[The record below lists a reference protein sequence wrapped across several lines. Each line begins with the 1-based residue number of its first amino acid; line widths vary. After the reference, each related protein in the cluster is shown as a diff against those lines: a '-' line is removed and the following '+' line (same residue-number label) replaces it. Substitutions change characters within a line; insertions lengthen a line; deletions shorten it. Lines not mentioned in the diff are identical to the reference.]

1 MQLGTSVLHFCAM
14 KKIVALLV
22 LATVAGGAF
31 AQSPV
36 GSWNGKLSV
45 DSMPKAQSPEQQ
57 KMMAQIMEQIKKMTF
72 KLTMKANKTFKI
84 DVPPMMGGKGQTG
97 EGTWSQK
104 GSAITLVTTKQNGQ
118 PPKNSKPQTMT
129 IDSSGKKMILK
140 AGEGTQKATITFT
153 R

>member
-1 MQLGTSVLHFCAM
+1 
-14 KKIVALLV
+14 
-22 LATVAGGAF
+22 
-31 AQSPV
+31 
-36 GSWNGKLSV
+36 
-45 DSMPKAQSPEQQ
+45 
-57 KMMAQIMEQIKKMTF
+57 MAQIMEQIKKMTF